1 MKQDPTFT
9 LTISR
14 VDEQLF
20 NGEARSV
27 TIPAERGQMT
37 VLAHHEP
44 LITLLKEGII
54 TVRTE
59 NDEQVFQVK
68 RGMCEISNNQATVLV
83 QL

>member
-1 MKQDPTFT
+1 MKQEPLFT

-20 NGEARSV
+20 NGDARSV

-59 NDEQVFQVK
+59 AGEQTFPVK

>member
-1 MKQDPTFT
+1 MATLPTFT

-20 NGEARSV
+20 NGPSHSV
-27 TIPAERGQMT
+27 TIPGAKGELT
-37 VLAHHEP
+37 ILAHHEP
-44 LITLLKEGII
+44 IIFLLKKGII

-59 NDEQVFQVK
+59 EGEQKFPIE
-68 RGMCEISNNQATVLV
+68 RGMCEVSNNQVTVLV